1 VSAWTS
7 LVAAVIEA
15 WQELRIHRTRVL
27 LSLIGVAV
35 AVCSITAVVALTGI
49 AEEANSE
56 SSEANQG
63 QPANLNISIS
73 SQGPTQPTYAELEP
87 AFQMIT
93 KRYGIRYASAH
104 QQTQLDAQFADGAQ
118 TINANLVDPAFA
130 VMHVVSL
137 SQGRWLDAADENR
150 LAPAVVVNPT
160 VYAALGSPDLRT
172 HPVIHLIGSPN
183 TVGVVVGVVRGRADP
198 FDLEIYLLP
207 SAYDRIGSQSQEDGN
222 SAVEELWVPPKIA
235 KPLATLVTQDL
246 TQYFD
251 GRYDVNVS
259 RQDYLAYQQGDP
271 LLLIK
276 LVVGGIAVLIL
287 LLGALGLL
295 NISLVTVRYRV
306 REIGIRRSFGA
317 TARRVF
323 FSVMMESVVA
333 TVAAGA
339 IGVIAAILLIENPI
353 TQGFI
358 AQGVVIPPAFPFDAA
373 VIGIVSSTVVGALAG
388 LLPALVAVR
397 VKVIDAI
404 RF

>member
-1 VSAWTS
+1 VNAWTS
-7 LVAAVIEA
+7 VVAAVIEA

-49 AEEANSE
+49 AEEASTE
-56 SSEANQG
+56 SSEASQG
-63 QPANLNISIS
+63 QPANLSISIS
-73 SQGPTQPTYAELEP
+73 SQGTTQPTYSELEP

-93 KRYGIRYASAH
+93 KRYGIRYATAH
-104 QQTQLDAQFADGAQ
+104 EQAPLEVQFTDGAQ
-118 TINANLVDPAFA
+118 TINANLVDPAYA
-130 VMHVVSL
+130 VMHVVAM

-150 LAPAVVVNPT
+150 LAPAVVVNST
-160 VYAALGSPDLRT
+160 TYAELGSPDLRT

-183 TVGVVVGVVRGRADP
+183 TVGVLVGVVRGQSDP
-198 FDLEIYLLP
+198 FDLEVYLLP
-207 SAYDRIGSQSQEDGN
+207 SAYERIAGTSVQNQN
-222 SAVEELWVPPKIA
+222 PPVEELWVPPKLA
-235 KPLATLVTQDL
+235 KPLVGLLTTDL

-251 GRYDVNVS
+251 GRYDVGVN
-259 RQDYLAYQQGDP
+259 RQDYLAYQRGDP
-271 LLLIK
+271 LLIVK
-276 LVVGGIAVLIL
+276 LVVGGIAGLIL
-287 LLGALGLL
+287 VLGALGLL

-317 TARRVF
+317 TAARVF

-339 IGVIAAILLIENPI
+339 IGVIVAILLIENPI
-353 TQGFI
+353 SQGFI
-358 AQGVVIPPAFPFDAA
+358 ERGVTFVPPFPFSAA
-373 VIGIVSSTVVGALAG
+373 VVGIVSSTVVGALAG